1 MFMSQVTFFIPTT
14 CMIIHVWIWVMSWMK
29 YGHYIINNW
38 FICIWYISQIQY
50 KNYFR
55 CIILFWN
62 CQKWP
67 EQLLYQKIIMSQ
79 FDISHVCRCR
89 LQAIFVLYVGGNM
102 FFFLRAF
109 NNWHRVWLFYVSYI
123 FDISH
128 FVSWTQVHLLDFGS
142 YLYY

>member
-102 FFFLRAF
+102 FFFCGLLIIDIECGYF
-109 NNWHRVWLFYVSYI
+109 MFHIYLI
-123 FDISH
+123 FL
-128 FVSWTQVHLLDFGS
+128 TS
-142 YLYY
+142 YLEHRFIC